1 MKYEEMFK
9 RCEFMYEDSDDIAKD
24 KELVEKNIDIN
35 FNRVLQKGT
44 IEQGLKGIKIK
55 TFGTDGIS
63 INKENID
70 LRAVEQIVDTEQL
83 NTIGTLMKYIEKN
96 MMNRQLTLRE
106 TIKEAYKELEN
117 GMLNIDDTK
126 GGSGSLAKVREQ
138 EILCAY
144 NRFRKLKVKS

>member
-1 MKYEEMFK
+1 
-9 RCEFMYEDSDDIAKD
+9 
-24 KELVEKNIDIN
+24 
-35 FNRVLQKGT
+35 
-44 IEQGLKGIKIK
+44 
-55 TFGTDGIS
+55 
-63 INKENID
+63 
-70 LRAVEQIVDTEQL
+70 
-83 NTIGTLMKYIEKN
+83 MKYIEKN